1 MMHHRRDD
9 KREGAGQS
17 WGGKREGA
25 GRKASGRR
33 KANFYITQREEE
45 FLRDC
50 LFSFRTQ
57 TNAADLIGQ
66 IERDGG
72 EPSLLAEASGKSL
85 EEVMALKNSG
95 NTWGDVAKSLG
106 VTKAQVKAVH
116 QDIAAT
122 KLENKLGISRQTGL
136 VFLQQGYHPR
146 NIAIADKLSKY
157 TGTSMHDILSMK
169 KNSNSWHDIAN
180 ALGVDKNRFKQG
192 MEELKTVFPH
202 GGHGFR
208 DA

>member
-1 MMHHRRDD
+1 MHRRDG
-9 KREGAGQS
+9 KGEGAGRR

-57 TNAADLIGQ
+57 TNTADLIGQ

-72 EPSLLAEASGKSL
+72 DPSLLAEASGKSL
-85 EEVMALKNSG
+85 QAIMALKKTD

-106 VTKAQVKAVH
+106 ITKEQIIAVH
-116 QDIAAT
+116 QDIAAS
-122 KLENKLGISRQTGL
+122 KLENKFSIPKQTSFDL
-136 VFLQQGYHPR
+136 LRQGYHPR
-146 NIAIADKLSKY
+146 HIAVA
-157 TGTSMHDILSMK
+157 DILSKNTGKSMNEILIMK
-169 KNSNSWHDIAN
+169 NNSNSWHDIAN
-180 ALGVDKNRFKQG
+180 ALGVDDNTFRQE
-192 MEELKTVFPH
+192 MEELKAVFPH
-202 GGHGFR
+202 GRHGFR
-208 DA
+208 DDA